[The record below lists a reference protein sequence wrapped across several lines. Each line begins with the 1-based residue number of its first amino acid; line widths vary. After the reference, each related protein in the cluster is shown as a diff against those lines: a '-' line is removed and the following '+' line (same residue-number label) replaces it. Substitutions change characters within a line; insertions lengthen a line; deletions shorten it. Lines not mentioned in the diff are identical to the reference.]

1 MLTEKNFRII
11 LLLAIL
17 GLVIGSW
24 GMGARLLY
32 GHKYMNYGSY
42 VPWGLWVAFDLFF
55 LGLTAGAYIITV
67 MTYGFRIRLFAALG
81 PLSVFTLLVTL
92 MCEFIII
99 SLDLGHPLRVY
110 RFLITPNFGSMMFW
124 LVAFIG
130 AMWIIYLPTFYLLLR
145 EQLIDRSQDES
156 KPGQAICRFLAFGR
170 TSYREPD
177 REQDHRRVRIL
188 SLIGMPVGLLFFGMH
203 GAVFAIL
210 LNRPLWNGAMTPFL
224 FIMAALLSGG
234 ALITFLTYLFHPRD
248 ELVLP
253 LGRIVLGLLATFLF
267 LEALQFFVGYQSK
280 VPNFVASL
288 NLIVFGPFWWSFW
301 IMHLIIGSAI
311 PLFILI
317 TRPQDTRAVA
327 WACFLVVITFFA
339 VRLNYLI
346 PDLAVYKLEG
356 LQNAFH
362 DHRLLTN
369 YVPSLNEWLVAIWV
383 ISLGLLTFFLGMR
396 WLPVEAAGKGEE
408 EHV

>member
-1 MLTEKNFRII
+1 MLTEKNFRYIV
-11 LLLAIL
+11 LVAIL
-17 GLVIGSW
+17 GLIIGSW

-32 GHKYMNYGSY
+32 GHKYMDYGSY
-42 VPWGLWVAFDLFF
+42 VPWGLWVSFDLFF
-55 LGLTAGAYIITV
+55 LGLTAGAYIVTV
-67 MTYGFRIRLFAALG
+67 LVYGFRVKLFAALG

-124 LVAFIG
+124 LVAFVV
-130 AMWIIYLPTFYLLLR
+130 AMWVIYLPTFYLLLR
-145 EQLIDRSQDES
+145 EQLINRSQDET
-156 KPGQAICRFLAFGR
+156 KPGQKIFRFLAWGR
-170 TSYREPD
+170 TSYPEEERQ
-177 REQDHRRVRIL
+177 RDHRRVRIF
-188 SLIGMPVGLLFFGMH
+188 SYISMPVGLLFFGMH
-203 GAVFAIL
+203 GALFAIL

-248 ELVLP
+248 ELLRP
-253 LGRIVLGLLATFLF
+253 LGRIVFSLLTTFLF

-280 VPNFVASL
+280 VPSFVTSL
-288 NLIVFGPFWWSFW
+288 NLIAFGPFWWAFW
-301 IMHLIIGSAI
+301 ILHLLIGSAI
-311 PLFILI
+311 PLYILI
-317 TRPQDTRAVA
+317 TRPNDSKAVA
-327 WACFLVVITFFA
+327 WACFLILITFFA

-356 LQNAFH
+356 LQNTFFH
-362 DHRLLTN
+362 QRLRTE
-369 YVPSLNEWLVAIWV
+369 YVPNINEWLVAIWV
-383 ISLGLLTFFLGMR
+383 LSLGLLTFFLGMR